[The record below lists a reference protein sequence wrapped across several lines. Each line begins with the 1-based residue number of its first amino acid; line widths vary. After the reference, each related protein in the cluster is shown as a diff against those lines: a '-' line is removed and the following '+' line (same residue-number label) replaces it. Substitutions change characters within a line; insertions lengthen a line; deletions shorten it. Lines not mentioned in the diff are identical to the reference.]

1 MDKPKLTRNRV
12 ILAFAIAGIA
22 DLIQF
27 PITAA
32 TATGLLS
39 IPGEAADV
47 LVDCVVMVATSML
60 LGFHWVLL
68 PSFFLEAIP
77 GPDLLPTWTACV
89 AYVVW
94 RRKKEQAQPPP
105 LRPVVDVEDV
115 QVITDRQTPPT

>member
-1 MDKPKLTRNRV
+1 M

-22 DLIQF
+22 DVLQF

-32 TATGLLS
+32 TATGVLS
-39 IPGEAADV
+39 IPGEAVDFV
-47 LVDCVVMVATSML
+47 LDCVVMVATSLL

-68 PSFFLEAIP
+68 PSLVLEAIP

-94 RRKKEQAQPPP
+94 RRKKQQAQPPP
-105 LRPVVDVEDV
+105 MGPVIDVESV
-115 QVITDRQTPPT
+115 KVSTERPTPPS